1 VPHGLQFRAQGETPL
16 GSLGAALDMTT
27 VTSVP
32 TICGEDAIHLGDEVW
47 VNNLAP
53 MAGRFGLVDCMP
65 GVVVGFLRDGKDWLV
80 SVKQK
85 GTLALPITGEAWIH
99 HADIRQITLR

>member
-1 VPHGLQFRAQGETPL
+1 
-16 GSLGAALDMTT
+16 MTT

-65 GVVVGFLRDGKDWLV
+65 GVVVGFLRDGKNWLV
-80 SVKQK
+80 SVKQTDPLARPSPERRASITP
-85 GTLALPITGEAWIH
+85 TLGRSPFGDPTPPGLNARPQRRAFL
-99 HADIRQITLR
+99 